1 MQSFFYHTLMVTNTH
16 KRAPSTK
23 GSNPITYR
31 KRTNRASRT
40 AREMVVL
47 VIYLYMSLTVI
58 SDSVKLTNF
67 TVAWNY
73 STEHVHTYLDIE
85 VPILVRQCAALAQSV
100 KRRTLKAFETNVFVV
115 GSRPASD
122 IFFSFVSVIQA
133 TKRFA
138 IAWRLFLAVRKRN
151 IKSVFCTFC
160 INTQLLL
167 VQSCLVVRRIYFYS
181 NFAKYLSIADFC
193 NNSDCYLHFTWGL
206 L

>member
-16 KRAPSTK
+16 KRATSTK

-40 AREMVVL
+40 AREMVLL

-100 KRRTLKAFETNVFVV
+100 KRRTLKAFETDRLFVA
-115 GSRPASD
+115 GSRPATD
-122 IFFSFVSVIQA
+122 LFFSFFFHSLVLC
-133 TKRFA
+133 
-138 IAWRLFLAVRKRN
+138 RLQTVPQSLGVCFLQFKWNRN
-151 IKSVFCTFC
+151 SALCTFC
-160 INTQLLL
+160 IN
-167 VQSCLVVRRIYFYS
+167 
-181 NFAKYLSIADFC
+181 
-193 NNSDCYLHFTWGL
+193 
-206 L
+206 